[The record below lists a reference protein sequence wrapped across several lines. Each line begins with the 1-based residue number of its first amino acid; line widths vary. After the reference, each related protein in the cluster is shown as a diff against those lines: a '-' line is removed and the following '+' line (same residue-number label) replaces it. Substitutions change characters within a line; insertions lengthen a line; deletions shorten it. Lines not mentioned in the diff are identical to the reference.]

1 MSGVLDFTDCC
12 DCGGALYIGEAFNRS
27 MTWTIDDVPV
37 NLTGATALMQVRTAV
52 GVDPVV
58 VELSTTTGRLTL
70 SSGGVI
76 TMHIDADDVALIA
89 AGTYLY
95 DLFITIG
102 TEPEQILRGKFQVRP
117 SVTEFGT

>member
-27 MTWTIDDVPV
+27 MTWTIDDLPV
-37 NLTGATALMQVRTAV
+37 NLTGATALMQVRTAI

-58 VELSTTTGRLTL
+58 IELSNANNRITL
-70 SSGGVI
+70 SSVGVI
-76 TMHIDADDVALIA
+76 TMHIDADDVALIPP
-89 AGTYLY
+89 GTYLY

>member
-27 MTWTIDDVPV
+27 MSWTIDDVPV

-52 GVDPVV
+52 GADEVI
-58 VELSTTTGRLTL
+58 VELSTTNGRLTL
-70 SSGGVI
+70 SSAGVI
-76 TMHIDADDVALIA
+76 TMHIDADDVALIPP
-89 AGTYLY
+89 GTYLY

-102 TEPEQILRGKFQVRP
+102 TEPEQIIRGKFQVRP
-117 SVTEFGT
+117 SITEFGT

>member
-37 NLTGATALMQVRTAV
+37 NLTGATALMQVRTAI

-58 VELSTTTGRLTL
+58 IELSTTNNRITL
-70 SSGGVI
+70 SSVGVI

-89 AGTYLY
+89 PGTYLY